1 MSIQDALGIK
11 KKIAV
16 FVDGQNVLSEGKSI
30 NLMKVKQEIQKY
42 GEIITAKVFLASHT
56 PLHVG
61 DNVTGLGFKVIRAVG
76 DDVDSVLTLHGVLD
90 GIIDGNIDIFVLIS
104 GDSDYNDLLHMA
116 KKYGKRVM
124 VVGFNGRI
132 SKANLN
138 VANWS
143 ILE

>member
-1 MSIQDALGIK
+1 MGILDALGMK
-11 KKIAV
+11 KKVAV
-16 FVDGQNVLSEGKSI
+16 FVDGQNVLSEAKSI
-30 NLMKVKQEIQKY
+30 NLMKVKQDIQKY
-42 GEIITAKVFLASHT
+42 GEIVTAKVFLANHT

-61 DNVTGLGFKVIRAVG
+61 DKARGLGFQVIRAVG
-76 DDVDSVLTLHGVLD
+76 GDVDSVLTLHGTLD
-90 GIIDGNIDIFVLIS
+90 GILEDSIDMFVLIS
-104 GDSDYNDLLHMA
+104 GDSDYNDMLHMA

-124 VVGFNGRI
+124 VVGFDERM

>member
-1 MSIQDALGIK
+1 MSIQDALGMK

-16 FVDGQNVLSEGKSI
+16 FVDGQNVLSEAKSI
-30 NLMKVKQEIQKY
+30 NLMKVKQDIQKY
-42 GEIITAKVFLASHT
+42 GEIVTAKVFLANHT

-61 DNVTGLGFKVIRAVG
+61 DKARGLGFQIIRAVG
-76 DDVDSVLTLHGVLD
+76 GDVDSVLTLYGVID
-90 GIIDGNIDIFVLIS
+90 GIIDEKIDIMVLIS
-104 GDSDYNDLLHMA
+104 GDSDYNDMLHMA

-124 VVGFNGRI
+124 VVGFDGNV